1 MQAKRVDDWGYCSDY
16 CEFYLGVS
24 VFYLNVTMIK
34 FMETICHGNVSQ
46 EIEMVVKDDSECN
59 GDVSGHVMDP
69 ETELCMTGIQRKP
82 MKGPIHSLPY
92 KLHII
97 SS

>member
-34 FMETICHGNVSQ
+34 LMGLAHRRFVMEMCHRKLKWS
-46 EIEMVVKDDSECN
+46 SR
-59 GDVSGHVMDP
+59 
-69 ETELCMTGIQRKP
+69 MTQSAMGMSRVT
-82 MKGPIHSLPY
+82 
-92 KLHII
+92 
-97 SS
+97 